1 MQLQTFMAKGM
12 RDALAEVR
20 AQMGPDAVIVSS
32 ETAVDGSV
40 IVRAAVEDTDSLD
53 DIAFSDDAVTDTQ
66 IGTLIR
72 AMPQFAA
79 ASGGA
84 AASVP
89 SSARSASGKSSSA
102 LQRAAA
108 LADALKPQA
117 TQNAEVRTMR
127 EKKNTR
133 RGRRRSFDRA
143 ELLTI
148 FAHHRLPDALA
159 HALAEKSAGTG
170 INDMTLALAAAI
182 DSRMKSAPIDFSA
195 CQALVLL
202 GPGGVGKTATAAKL
216 AAHAQLAG
224 RSVALIAADTEGAGA
239 VARLGAFAEHLK
251 VEFLSAGT
259 PVQLERRVRE
269 VVRRGALAIA
279 DTAGFDARQPK
290 MADAMKSLASV
301 RDTEA
306 IGVVSAMIDSEEMCE
321 IAAALGRIGATR
333 LVVTQLDQVRRFGA
347 LAGAAMTDGMMLAH
361 TTRSPFVAGGLDALT
376 PLILARLLVE
386 NEEES
391 VQ

>member
-12 RDALAEVR
+12 RDALTKVR

-32 ETAVDGSV
+32 ETAADGSV
-40 IVRAAVEDTDSLD
+40 VVRAAVEDVEGFD
-53 DIAFSDDAVTDTQ
+53 DITFSDEAISAEQ
-66 IGTLIR
+66 IG
-72 AMPQFAA
+72 AQ
-79 ASGGA
+79 SGAG
-84 AASVP
+84 S
-89 SSARSASGKSSSA
+89 RSASVTSRPAVVSPASA
-102 LQRAAA
+102 LERANALAAA
-108 LADALKPQA
+108 LKPSVA
-117 TQNAEVRTMR
+117 QNAEVRVIR
-127 EKKNTR
+127 EKKPGR
-133 RGRRRSFDRA
+133 RGRRRTFDRG

-159 HALAEKSAGTG
+159 HVLAEKSAGTG

-182 DSRMKSAPIDFSA
+182 DSRMKTAPIDFSA

-224 RSVALIAADTEGAGA
+224 RAVALIAADTDGAGA

-259 PVQLERRVRE
+259 PVQLERRMRE

-279 DTAGFDARQPK
+279 DTAGFDVRQPK
-290 MADAMKSLASV
+290 MAEAMKGLASV
-301 RDTEA
+301 SNAEA

-321 IAAALGRIGATR
+321 ITAALGRLGATR

-347 LAGAAMTDGMMLAH
+347 LAGAAMTEGLMLAH